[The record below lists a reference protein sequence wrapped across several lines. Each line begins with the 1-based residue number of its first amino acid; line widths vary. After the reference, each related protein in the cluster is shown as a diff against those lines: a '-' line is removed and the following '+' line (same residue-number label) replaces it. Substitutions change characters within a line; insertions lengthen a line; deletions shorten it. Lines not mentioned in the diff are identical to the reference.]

1 MIKTFGGID
10 ETHEYW
16 WILSSDNF
24 GFKAKLISFNLK
36 LLLVAP
42 LFKRCHM
49 FLTPDPI
56 PDTTLQGFVPLLG
69 IFYLLGKFV
78 NHYTMELPNMHI
90 YVC

>member
-1 MIKTFGGID
+1 MKHMNID
-10 ETHEYW
+10 EFFPQTTLTLKPNWFH
-16 WILSSDNF
+16 
-24 GFKAKLISFNLK
+24 LI
-36 LLLVAP
+36 AP

-49 FLTPDPI
+49 FLTPDPV

-90 YVC
+90 YVY

>member
-24 GFKAKLISFNLK
+24 GFKAKLISFNCSFIQE
-36 LLLVAP
+36 V
-42 LFKRCHM
+42 
-49 FLTPDPI
+49 FLTPDPV

-90 YVC
+90 YVY